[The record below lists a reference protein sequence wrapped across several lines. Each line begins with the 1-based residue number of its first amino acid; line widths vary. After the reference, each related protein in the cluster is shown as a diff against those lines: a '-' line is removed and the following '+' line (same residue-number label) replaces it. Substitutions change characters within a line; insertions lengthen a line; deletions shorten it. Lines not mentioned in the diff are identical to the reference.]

1 MPEPSF
7 DVARRRE
14 STELRAGGL
23 LQRDRPIRGS
33 RLNTM
38 FSGGL
43 AERWSLLA
51 VAVGCGGFIAA
62 VAPPHAVFVTLV
74 VLLSTATCAR
84 LAVLEWRQPRL
95 GLRAVVVA
103 IGLVLTSA
111 VVIPPRGSNDVWSYA
126 AYGRMVSVHNA
137 SPYNHVPADFRGD
150 ALYREVSPVWR
161 HRGSVYG
168 PVFVG
173 FAAVGTFVAGDSPTA
188 TRLFF
193 QMSMAAAVVIA
204 LALVWRRTR
213 STAALL
219 WLGLHPLF
227 GAALV
232 NGGHIDALVG
242 LAVLVSAMLAAKRWG
257 VATGVVIG
265 LATLIKLPAFLALV
279 GVVAWGWRQRDRQ
292 LPFRAVATASAI
304 VTLGYLPFLPGA
316 LRVLHGANQTVTPG
330 SLWNV
335 PAEWLVGNDAGRNL
349 FPYVPPALTA
359 FSYFSL
365 ALSGVLAVVLAWRT
379 MRRRRPDQAIGAAT
393 ASYTIAAEYTLP
405 WYTAW
410 ALPVLAD
417 RRPSP
422 LAWVVWTQSAL
433 LLAAWKL
440 PLPAEGAVFHNA
452 MMGLLTYAAPIAAL
466 IAFAGAGVLSTGRT
480 RTSHDRKRDVGVS
493 GPVSGNVGLVEDP
506 PRTSRL
512 QSHRDQEETTSSR
525 RTRALEELAGRD
537 ERREALIRVPAE
549 TDKPE
554 TQ

>member
-1 MPEPSF
+1 MPDAALDTTPVPEPR
-7 DVARRRE
+7 VKPRI
-14 STELRAGGL
+14 GGA
-23 LQRDRPIRGS
+23 
-33 RLNTM
+33 
-38 FSGGL
+38 L
-43 AERWSLLA
+43 AERWCLLA

-62 VAPPHAVFVTLV
+62 VAPPHAVIVTLV

-95 GLRAVVVA
+95 GLRTVVVA
-103 IGLVLTSA
+103 IGLVIASA

-126 AYGRMVSVHNA
+126 AYGRMVSVHHA
-137 SPYNHVPADFRGD
+137 SPYNHVPADFDGD
-150 ALYREVSPVWR
+150 ALYAQVSPVWR
-161 HRGSVYG
+161 NRGSVYG

-173 FAAVGTFVAGDSPTA
+173 FAAAGTFLAGDSATA

-242 LAVLVSAMLAAKRWG
+242 LAVLVSAMLAARRRG
-257 VATGVVIG
+257 VAAGVVIG

-279 GVVAWGWRQRDRQ
+279 GVVAWGWKQRDRRLQ
-292 LPFRAVATASAI
+292 FRAVATAGAI
-304 VTLGYLPFLPGA
+304 VAVGYLPFLPGA
-316 LRVLHGANQTVTPG
+316 FRVLHGANQTVTPG

-349 FPYVPPALTA
+349 FPYVPSALTTM
-359 FSYFSL
+359 SYLSL
-365 ALSGVLAVVLAWRT
+365 ALAGVLAVGLAWRT
-379 MRRRRPDQAIGAAT
+379 MGRRRPDQAIGAAT
-393 ASYTIAAEYTLP
+393 ASYTVAAEYTLP

-440 PLPAEGAVFHNA
+440 PLPAEGAVLYNA
-452 MMGLLTYAAPIAAL
+452 MMGLLTYLAPIAAL
-466 IAFAGAGVLSTGRT
+466 VAFTVVGVLGTGRARASLDPKHNT
-480 RTSHDRKRDVGVS
+480 GARRSAS
-493 GPVSGNVGLVEDP
+493 GHVGLVEDP
-506 PRTSRL
+506 PGRGRL
-512 QSHRDQEETTSSR
+512 ESHRAEEETASSNS
-525 RTRALEELAGRD
+525 
-537 ERREALIRVPAE
+537 
-549 TDKPE
+549 
-554 TQ
+554 

>member
-1 MPEPSF
+1 MPEPALDAARPKESAA
-7 DVARRRE
+7 VKERRRG
-14 STELRAGGL
+14 A
-23 LQRDRPIRGS
+23 P
-33 RLNTM
+33 
-38 FSGGL
+38 
-43 AERWSLLA
+43 AERWCLLG

-62 VAPPHAVFVTLV
+62 VAPPHAVVVTLV

-84 LAVLEWRQPRL
+84 LAVLEWRRPRL
-95 GLRAVVVA
+95 GIGPVVVA
-103 IGLVLTSA
+103 IGLVLAAA

-126 AYGRMVSVHNA
+126 AYGRMVSVRHT
-137 SPYNHVPADFRGD
+137 SPYDHVPADFQDD
-150 ALYREVSPVWR
+150 ALYDQVSPVWR
-161 HRGSVYG
+161 NRGSVYG
-168 PVFVG
+168 PLFVA
-173 FAAVGTFVAGDSPTA
+173 FAAAGTFVAGDSPTA

-242 LAVLVSAMLAAKRWG
+242 LAVLVSAMLAAKRRG

-292 LPFRAVATASAI
+292 LPFRAVATAGAI

-349 FPYVPPALTA
+349 FPYVPPALTTM
-359 FSYFSL
+359 SYLSL
-365 ALSGVLAVVLAWRT
+365 ALSSVLAVGLAWRT

-393 ASYTIAAEYTLP
+393 ASYTVAAEYTLP

-440 PLPAEGAVFHNA
+440 PLPAEGAVLHHA
-452 MMGLLTYAAPIAAL
+452 MMGLLTYLAPIAAL
-466 IAFAGAGVLSTGRT
+466 VAFAAAGFLGIGRT
-480 RTSHDRKRDVGVS
+480 R
-493 GPVSGNVGLVEDP
+493 P
-506 PRTSRL
+506 
-512 QSHRDQEETTSSR
+512 
-525 RTRALEELAGRD
+525 A
-537 ERREALIRVPAE
+537 RV
-549 TDKPE
+549 
-554 TQ
+554 

>member
-1 MPEPSF
+1 MPEPAVDAQRPVESRRTN
-7 DVARRRE
+7 AR
-14 STELRAGGL
+14 LGDA
-23 LQRDRPIRGS
+23 P
-33 RLNTM
+33 
-38 FSGGL
+38 
-43 AERWSLLA
+43 AERWCLLA

-62 VAPPHAVFVTLV
+62 VAPPHAVVVTLM
-74 VLLSTATCAR
+74 VLLSTVTCAR
-84 LAVLEWRQPRL
+84 LAVLEWRRPRL
-95 GLRAVVVA
+95 GLRPLVVA
-103 IGLVLTSA
+103 IGLVLVSA

-126 AYGRMVSVHNA
+126 AYGRMVSVHHA

-150 ALYREVSPVWR
+150 ALYDEVSPVWR
-161 HRGSVYG
+161 NRGSVYG

-173 FAAVGTFVAGDSPTA
+173 FAAAGTFLAGDSVTA

-213 STAALL
+213 STAALV

-279 GVVAWGWRQRDRQ
+279 GVVAWGWRQRDRR
-292 LPFRAVATASAI
+292 LPIRAVATAGAI
-304 VTLGYLPFLPGA
+304 VALGYLPFLPGA
-316 LRVLHGANQTVTPG
+316 FRVLHGANQTVTPG

-359 FSYFSL
+359 ISYLSL
-365 ALSGVLAVVLAWRT
+365 ALSGVLAIGLAWRT
-379 MRRRRPDQAIGAAT
+379 MGRRRPDQAIGAAT
-393 ASYTIAAEYTLP
+393 ASYTVAAEYTLP

-440 PLPAEGAVFHNA
+440 PLPAEGAVLYKA
-452 MMGLLTYAAPIAAL
+452 MMGLLAYAAPIAAL
-466 IAFAGAGVLSTGRT
+466 VAFAVVGVLGTGRT
-480 RTSHDRKRDVGVS
+480 RASLDRKRTMGPPGAAS
-493 GPVSGNVGLVEDP
+493 GHVGLAEDP
-506 PRTSRL
+506 PGRGRL
-512 QSHRDQEETTSSR
+512 EPHRDQEQTASS
-525 RTRALEELAGRD
+525 TR
-537 ERREALIRVPAE
+537 
-549 TDKPE
+549 
-554 TQ
+554 